1 MTTVAP
7 AMEAPVPSL
16 RVRLPSRAARVEAG
30 RGLRKRAGRRSHG
43 RWAPAADRRDP
54 IEVLDETNAG
64 RVPDLVPIRM
74 GRMARSPFAFLR
86 GAAAVM
92 AADLA
97 GSPGTGM
104 TSWICGDAHLS
115 NFGLYA
121 SPEREL
127 VFDVNDFDETIRGP
141 WEWDVKR
148 LAASIVV
155 AGRERGFGDGD
166 VREAVRVCVGT
177 YRGGIREISE
187 LKLLEA
193 FQLRWQSIDPARI
206 EDLTAA
212 SSRRGMEQL
221 ARKAQTRTN
230 DQVLRKLTVQEH
242 DGGWRFDEHP
252 PLLVRLAGRERDAVV
267 AGLEAYPASLE
278 SDRADL
284 VRRYGVEDVAFK
296 VVGVGSVGTRAYVA
310 MLTGNG
316 EDDALFLQIKE
327 APGSQLCAH
336 LEPEHFDHEGRR
348 VVEGQHSMQC
358 LSDPFLGWTTIG
370 DRDYYVRQL
379 RDMKGSLDVE
389 RIDRPRALRDYGLLV
404 GGTLA
409 MAHSRSGDPAMLAG
423 YMGSGDRFDRAIA
436 DFAVAYADQTERDHA
451 ALLAAIDSGRVDA
464 ELGV

>member
-1 MTTVAP
+1 
-7 AMEAPVPSL
+7 
-16 RVRLPSRAARVEAG
+16 
-30 RGLRKRAGRRSHG
+30 
-43 RWAPAADRRDP
+43 
-54 IEVLDETNAG
+54 
-64 RVPDLVPIRM
+64 M

-92 AADLA
+92 AADLG
-97 GSPGTGM
+97 GSPCAGM
-104 TSWICGDAHLS
+104 AEWICGDAHLS

-166 VREAVRVCVGT
+166 LREAVRGCVGT
-177 YRGGIREISE
+177 YRQGIREISE

-193 FQLRWQSIDPARI
+193 YQLRWQSIDPDRIAEVTSAR
-206 EDLTAA
+206 
-212 SSRRGMEQL
+212 SRRGMEQL

-230 DQVLRKLTVQEH
+230 DQVLRKLTVQE
-242 DGGWRFDEHP
+242 DGGGWRFDEQP
-252 PLLVRLAGRERDAVV
+252 PLLVRLEGAEREAVV

-284 VRRYGVEDVAFK
+284 VRRYGVHDVAFK

-316 EDDALFLQIKE
+316 ADDALFLQVKE
-327 APGSQLCAH
+327 APGSQLAAH
-336 LEPEHFDHEGRR
+336 LAPARFDHEGRR

-370 DRDYYVRQL
+370 ERAYYVRQL

-389 RIDRPRALRDYGLLV
+389 GVKRPRILHDYALLI

-409 MAHSRSGDPAMLAG
+409 MAHSRSGDPAVLAG
-423 YMGSGDRFDRAIA
+423 YLGAGDRFDRAIA
-436 DFAVAYADQTERDHA
+436 AFAVTYADQTERDHA
-451 ALLAAIDSGRVDA
+451 ALLAAIDSGRVEA